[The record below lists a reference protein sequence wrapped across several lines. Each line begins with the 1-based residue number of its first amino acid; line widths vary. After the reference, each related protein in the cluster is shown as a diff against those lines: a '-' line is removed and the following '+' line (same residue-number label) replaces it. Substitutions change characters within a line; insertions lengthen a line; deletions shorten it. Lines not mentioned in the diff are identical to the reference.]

1 MVTVIICYNVTM
13 KKIDYHMHTFFSHDS
28 KGQPEEYIKEA
39 INLGL
44 DEICF
49 TDHNDYIAGGKWILD
64 VESYFKY
71 LLPLKEKYQD
81 QITIKIGIEVGLDM
95 LSYDV
100 TKTLVA
106 SYPFDFVI
114 GSIHTINLIDIA
126 HNEYYEH
133 KTKDEV
139 HELYFKTM
147 LECVKQCDYFDV
159 LGHLDYVRRNGPFV
173 DKSIDYAKYQELI
186 DEIYKLLIAK
196 GKGIEINLSGYRVFD
211 ESLPNYDQVKR
222 YYDLGGRIITI
233 GTDSHQKEYVGKHLD
248 KALKMCEAIGF
259 KDITTFTKREVD

>member
-1 MVTVIICYNVTM
+1 MILADCHVHSCFSSDADTPVEQII
-13 KKIDYHMHTFFSHDS
+13 
-28 KGQPEEYIKEA
+28 EA
-39 INLGL
+39 AIAQGRKYFYL
-44 DEICF
+44 
-49 TDHNDYIAGGKWILD
+49 TDHHDFDYPIGEDGRDFQLPREDYTLRLEQLRDAYKDKIELRIGVEMGLMAHIADKINDYVSG
-64 VESYFKY
+64 
-71 LLPLKEKYQD
+71 
-81 QITIKIGIEVGLDM
+81 
-95 LSYDV
+95 
-100 TKTLVA
+100 
-106 SYPFDFVI
+106 YPFDFVI

-147 LECVKQCDYFDV
+147 LECVKHCDYFDV
-159 LGHLDYVRRNGPFV
+159 LGHLDYVRRYGPFV

-233 GTDSHQKEYVGKHLD
+233 GTDSHQKEYIGKHLD